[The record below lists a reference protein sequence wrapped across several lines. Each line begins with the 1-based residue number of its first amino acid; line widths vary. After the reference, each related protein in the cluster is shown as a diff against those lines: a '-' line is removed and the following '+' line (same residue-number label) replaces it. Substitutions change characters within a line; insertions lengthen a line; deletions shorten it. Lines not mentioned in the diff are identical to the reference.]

1 MYLIKLYYCYH
12 TPVKIDYCSIF
23 LNDILQQMCAQDLEQ
38 VLVQGF
44 YSRFAT
50 AKFARYNHP
59 LTAREVE
66 ISTLYT
72 TGLSE
77 LPKQH

>member
-1 MYLIKLYYCYH
+1 M
-12 TPVKIDYCSIF
+12 
-23 LNDILQQMCAQDLEQ
+23 NDILQQMCAQDLEQ
-38 VLVQGF
+38 VLVQGL